1 MAISLFETRKMLK
14 MVETRRQAE
23 TFLRDTF
30 FGNVQ
35 NFDTKYIEYDV
46 VDNKRDMA
54 SFADPNLGGVAVQRD
69 GYSTVSFQA
78 PELNPLMV
86 TTAEDLMLR
95 APGENIYSAKSPMD
109 RAAEQLGRDLA
120 KLDDIIARRE
130 EWMCAQALMNGGIPI
145 VGEGVSESVKFWTT
159 SRINSGTPSSDDPYM
174 DVSASAAWDGNSA
187 DVIGDLQTAQRKI
200 RQNSGINP
208 TLCIM
213 GAEVFEAFAK
223 NDKVQKILDNKRMNF
238 GEVEYS
244 QPLPNGVSYQ
254 GKFMGLDIMTYDSY
268 FLSGGSESPIFPEKE
283 ILIGS
288 PAVDTFMGYGACAIY
303 DEGKDHPQIIA
314 APRVP
319 SSWTQRQNPAGRIV
333 QIKSRPL
340 PVIQQKHGFFVIKA
354 IAG

>member
-1 MAISLFETRKMLK
+1 MSISLFETRKMLK
-14 MVETRRQAE
+14 MVEVRRQAE

-35 NFDTKYIEYDV
+35 NFDTKYIEYDL

-54 SFADPNLGGVAVQRD
+54 AFADPNLGGVAVQRD
-69 GYSTVSFQA
+69 GYSTLSFQA

-95 APGENIYSAKSPMD
+95 APGEHIYSGRSPMD

-145 VGEGVSESVKFWTT
+145 VGQGVNENVKYWTE
-159 SRINSGTPSSDDPYM
+159 SRINSGTPNANDPFV
-174 DVSASAAWDGNSA
+174 DVSAAHAWDGNAS
-187 DVIGDLQTAQRKI
+187 DIIGDLQLAQRKI

-208 TLCIM
+208 TMAIM
-213 GAEVFEAFAK
+213 GAAAWEAFAK
-223 NDKVQKILDNKRMNF
+223 NDAVQKVLDNKRMVF
-238 GEVEYS
+238 GTEEYS
-244 QPLPNGVSYQ
+244 QPLPNGVAYQ
-254 GKFMGLDIMTYDSY
+254 GKFMGLDILTYDSY
-268 FLSGGSESPIFPEKE
+268 FLDTDGTEKPIFPEKE

-288 PAVDTFMGYGACAIY
+288 NGVDTFMGYGACAIY
-303 DEGKDHPQIIA
+303 DEGKDHPAIIA

-340 PVIQQKHGFFVIKA
+340 PVIQQKWGFYVIKA
-354 IAG
+354 LS